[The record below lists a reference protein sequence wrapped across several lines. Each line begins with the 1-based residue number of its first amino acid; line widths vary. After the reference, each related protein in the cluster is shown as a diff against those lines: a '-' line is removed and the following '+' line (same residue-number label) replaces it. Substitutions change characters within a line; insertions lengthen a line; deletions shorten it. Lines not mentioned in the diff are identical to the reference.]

1 MREPGEDSFNIHRLR
16 TDRLVMDPPAI
27 GTQGASLS
35 GMKNTKRAFHSESFN
50 SRRGI
55 RRGWDRWGKLRATRR
70 DAKNRAH

>member
-1 MREPGEDSFNIHRLR
+1 
-16 TDRLVMDPPAI
+16 
-27 GTQGASLS
+27 
-35 GMKNTKRAFHSESFN
+35 MKNTKRAFHSESFN